1 MEPAMTR
8 RVVSLIALGAL
19 LACADRTRSAD
30 TAAIAD
36 TTPAAIGQTTTSV
49 AGGAVQSG
57 LLDPNTA
64 TREQLMAL
72 PLDSAAAAALIAR
85 RPYADM
91 LAVDSTL
98 SPRMNDAQRKALYAK
113 LFKPIDLNTAKA
125 AEILLIPGVGR
136 RMQHEFEEYRP
147 YTSIEQF
154 RREIG
159 KYVDKNEVAR
169 LEQYV
174 RIK

>member
-1 MEPAMTR
+1 MRRLTR
-8 RVVSLIALGAL
+8 LAALAFVA
-19 LACADRTRSAD
+19 ACADRPESAD
-30 TAAIAD
+30 TAAAGG
-36 TTPAAIGQTTTSV
+36 TTSAGQTTSAV
-49 AGGAVQSG
+49 AGGAVQQG
-57 LLDPNTA
+57 LVDPNLA
-64 TREQLMAL
+64 TREQLTAL
-72 PLDSAAAAALIAR
+72 ALDSATAAALIAA

-91 LAVDSTL
+91 LAVDRVL
-98 SPRMNDAQRKALYAK
+98 AARMNETQRKTLYGK

-125 AEILLIPGVGR
+125 AEILLIPGVGP

-159 KYVDKNEVAR
+159 KYVDGNEVAR

-174 RIK
+174 SIK